1 MLSTVQVSEEAEN
14 NNSGSDNR
22 SDDENSHTS
31 RHRSNTVQP
40 RGFRELRSRIDKFS
54 GASGEEDFE
63 VWLEDFVEATN
74 DCGWSDTQRARW
86 FSWFIS
92 GPAKSTWQRTLKP
105 TDKSSWET
113 IVSVYKGQYGVHMDP
128 RTAYQRCH
136 ELQYRHFMSVQ
147 SLMNAMRDYQRM
159 EPRKLTDD
167 TLESIL
173 WNKVPVELQQEVKEI
188 TDGSVQ
194 ELLQKLLRAE
204 SVLAERKRRS
214 RSSDVS
220 GKALPHKQE
229 TKDSDVNTA
238 VDKENTRRTQNSTPT
253 QGTAEATLRYT
264 KCFNCSQRGHLAKD
278 CTAPKKK
285 SSSRRIIDCQEE
297 SNPVSDPWI
306 CSVATTDDTLDATD
320 STKVSRRGPTY
331 KVKVEVEGVRT
342 RALLDHGAQ
351 MSIVRRQLLSHIREK
366 WGWTLEQCHAKNL
379 PLESQPVGA
388 GGERLG
394 TIGIV
399 LLKVQVTDTDI
410 LREVPCY
417 VLDSS
422 KPLWGGEVSDC
433 GIVIG
438 TNALSSLG
446 FDIIHPDGTTVVP
459 ATIVES
465 QSKLNQVDES
475 QADATET
482 QAVVGESQ
490 ADQIESQGGAVQS
503 RANSSRSQ
511 EDTPQLQANTLSSQ
525 ADQSQRQPPGETSTE
540 SRSTRVNLVLSQRC
554 RMGPQQ
560 TNSVK
565 VCVCDN
571 VPVTTVKAGVI
582 IPKEGV
588 LAKRQCD
595 VLEGLWT
602 GNTEFYV
609 PITNWGT
616 SPVVLEKGDI
626 IAHIEEVELVAVK
639 DELWSMPVLQQSME
653 APVIVSNNYSVS

>member
-1 MLSTVQVSEEAEN
+1 MWTPKEKRRTEVPADTCGICGDEVGQEQKAMQCDMCETWEHVTCVRVPDRVDDILYEAITKCRSKAIVYCCISCRKGGSLIKRMNKLESECALISEQRLASARECDEAQGALRQLRIDSKKEREELLAEVRELRLTLSTLNKKTPTDQSLGAGNRAREQMLSTVQVSEESEN

-22 SDDENSHTS
+22 SGDEDSHTS
-31 RHRSNTVQP
+31 RRRSSTVQP
-40 RGFRELRSRIDKFS
+40 CGFKELRSRIDKFS
-54 GASGEEDFE
+54 GASGEDDFE

-113 IVSVYKGQYGVHMDP
+113 IVSVYKGQCGVHMGP
-128 RTAYQRCH
+128 RTAYQHCH

-159 EPRKLTDD
+159 APRKLTDD

-194 ELLQKLLRAE
+194 ELLQKLLRAK
-204 SVLAERKRRS
+204 SVIAERKCRS

-229 TKDSDVNTA
+229 TKDSDANTA
-238 VDKENTRRTQNSTPT
+238 VDKENTRRTRNSTPT

-285 SSSRRIIDCQEE
+285 SSSRRITDCQEE

-351 MSIVRRQLLSHIREK
+351 VSIVRRQLLSHIREK
-366 WGWTLEQCHAKNL
+366 WDWTLEQCHAKNL
-379 PLESQPVGA
+379 PFESQPVGA

-446 FDIIHPDGTTVVP
+446 FDITHPDGTTVVP
-459 ATIVES
+459 ATIVEP
-465 QSKLNQVDES
+465 QSKLNQVDQS

-482 QAVVGESQ
+482 QAVVRESQ
-490 ADQIESQGGAVQS
+490 AD
-503 RANSSRSQ
+503 
-511 EDTPQLQANTLSSQ
+511 
-525 ADQSQRQPPGETSTE
+525 
-540 SRSTRVNLVLSQRC
+540 
-554 RMGPQQ
+554 
-560 TNSVK
+560 
-565 VCVCDN
+565 
-571 VPVTTVKAGVI
+571 
-582 IPKEGV
+582 
-588 LAKRQCD
+588 
-595 VLEGLWT
+595 
-602 GNTEFYV
+602 
-609 PITNWGT
+609 
-616 SPVVLEKGDI
+616 
-626 IAHIEEVELVAVK
+626 
-639 DELWSMPVLQQSME
+639 
-653 APVIVSNNYSVS
+653 